1 MSVRENIAANL
12 VSTLQAITTPIT
24 VKYVTREPFEF
35 DKLSNAQYPAI
46 LVRTTNEARGD
57 STVGG
62 ATSQRLS
69 TIDYELVCCVK
80 GTGLD
85 TARNNIVE
93 AVEEKLDIDRSR
105 GGYALDTQ
113 MTSVDTDDGSIAPI
127 GGVILTVRCEYQ
139 YTRGT
144 T

>member
-12 VSTLQAITTPIT
+12 VTSLQAITSPVTI
-24 VKYVTREPFEF
+24 KYVTREPFEF

-46 LVRTTNEARGD
+46 LVRTTNENREDA
-57 STVGG
+57 TVGG
-62 ATSQRLS
+62 SISQRFGV
-69 TIDYELVCCVK
+69 IDYQLVCYVK

-85 TARNNIVE
+85 SARNNIVE
-93 AVEEKLDIDRSR
+93 AVEEKLDVDRSR

-113 MTSVDTDDGSIAPI
+113 LITVETDDGSIAPI

>member
-46 LVRTTNEARGD
+46 LVRTANEARGD

-69 TIDYELVCCVK
+69 TIDYELVCYVK

>member
-12 VSTLQAITTPIT
+12 VTSLQAITSPVTI
-24 VKYVTREPFEF
+24 KYVTREPFEF

-46 LVRTTNEARGD
+46 LLRTTNENREDA
-57 STVGG
+57 TVGG
-62 ATSQRLS
+62 SISQRFGV
-69 TIDYELVCCVK
+69 IDYQLVCYVK

-93 AVEEKLDIDRSR
+93 AIEEKLDVDRSR

-113 MTSVDTDDGSIAPI
+113 LITVETDDGSIAPV

>member
-1 MSVRENIAANL
+1 MSVREDIAANL
-12 VSTLQAITTPIT
+12 VTSLQAITSPVTI
-24 VKYVTREPFEF
+24 KYVTREPFEF

-46 LVRTTNEARGD
+46 LVRTTNENREDA
-57 STVGG
+57 TVGG
-62 ATSQRLS
+62 SISQRFGV
-69 TIDYELVCCVK
+69 IDYQLVCYVK

-93 AVEEKLDIDRSR
+93 AIEEKLDVDRSR

-113 MTSVDTDDGSIAPI
+113 LITVETDDGSIAPV

-139 YTRGT
+139 FTRGT